1 MRIGYARESRQG
13 QPLQMQL
20 DKLKDCDT
28 VFKEKAGGGDQQKTL
43 DACLDA
49 LHNGDVLVVT
59 RLDRLADNTSKLAQ
73 IAARLQKQGI
83 DLVVRDQ
90 AIDTSKDANDAALK
104 VISAL
109 ADLRQSDAG
118 PQSAT
123 VTPIHNGKAMASH
136 TGVQLSKEQ
145 IAEMQYR
152 IACGEEV
159 SELCDEYNISIPTFY
174 HLTD

>member
-1 MRIGYARESRQG
+1 MRIGYARESRHG
-13 QPLQMQL
+13 QPLQVQI

-28 VFKEKAGGGDQQKTL
+28 VFKEKAGNGDQQKTL

-49 LHNGDVLVVT
+49 LHHGDILVVT
-59 RLDRLADNTSKLAQ
+59 RLDRLADNTLSLAR
-73 IAARLQKQGI
+73 IAERLRRQGI

-90 AIDTSKDANDAALK
+90 DIDTSKDSNDAALK
-104 VISAL
+104 VMAAI
-109 ADLRQSDAG
+109 ADIKQSDTE
-118 PQSAT
+118 QHTAT
-123 VTPIHNGKAMASH
+123 VTPIQRGKALDTH

>member
-13 QPLQMQL
+13 QPLQMQI

-28 VFKEKAGGGDQQKTL
+28 IFKEKAGNGDQQKTL

-59 RLDRLADNTSKLAQ
+59 RLDRLADNTAKLAQ
-73 IAARLQKQGI
+73 IARRLHKQGI
-83 DLVVRDQ
+83 DLVVEDQ
-90 AIDTSKDANDAALK
+90 AIDTRHDANDAALK
-104 VISAL
+104 VMIAIVGL
-109 ADLRQSDAG
+109 KESDAE
-118 PQSAT
+118 PQSAS
-123 VTPIHNGKAMASH
+123 VTPIHNGKAIASH

>member
-13 QPLQMQL
+13 QPLQMQV

-28 VFKEKAGGGDQQKTL
+28 VFKEKSASGDMQKTL

-49 LHNGDVLVVT
+49 LHNGDILVVT
-59 RLDRLADNTSKLAQ
+59 RLDRLADNTTKLAQ
-73 IAARLQKQGI
+73 IAERLHKQGI
-83 DLVVRDQ
+83 DLVVQDQ
-90 AIDTSKDANDAALK
+90 AIDTTKDANDAALR
-104 VISAL
+104 VMTAI
-109 ADLRQSDAG
+109 ADLKQTESDIK
-118 PQSAT
+118 SAT
-123 VTPIHNGKAMASH
+123 VTPIHNGKALASH

>member
-13 QPLQMQL
+13 QPLQMQI

-28 VFKEKAGGGDQQKTL
+28 VFKEKAGNNDQQKTL

-59 RLDRLADNTSKLAQ
+59 RLDRLADNTVKLAQ
-73 IAARLQKQGI
+73 IAERLQKQGI
-83 DLVVRDQ
+83 DLVVQDQ
-90 AIDTSKDANDAALK
+90 GIDTRKDANDAALK
-104 VISAL
+104 IISAMTS
-109 ADLRQSDAG
+109 LREPDTEAA
-118 PQSAT
+118 SAT
-123 VTPIHNGKAMASH
+123 VTPIHNGKAMDSH